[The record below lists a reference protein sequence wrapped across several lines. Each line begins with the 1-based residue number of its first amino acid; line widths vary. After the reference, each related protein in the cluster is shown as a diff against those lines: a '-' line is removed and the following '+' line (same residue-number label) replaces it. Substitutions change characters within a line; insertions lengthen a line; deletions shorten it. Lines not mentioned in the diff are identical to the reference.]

1 MAGRKKEK
9 QNKKLSKI
17 HDWMFPTAATAGGTA
32 VWALYPEKN
41 EVISQWARNGLTKAE
56 IAEQIGISDSTLSAW
71 IKKCPDL
78 SEALKNARAYA
89 HARVENAL
97 FKKAVGFTI
106 TKQQPVK
113 VKIEK
118 YDGIGKKIGTEEEVR
133 IVELIEEVPPDMGAI
148 AFYLKNNLPEK
159 YKDKWPEP
167 PKDNDDQ
174 EEFGAICMKTFVKT
188 IADEAARWKG
198 TDDAGS

>member
-1 MAGRKKEK
+1 MAGKKTGK

-17 HDWMFPTAATAGGTA
+17 HDWMFPTVAEGGT
-32 VWALYPEKN
+32 VTWSLCPEKD

-56 IAEQIGISDSTLSAW
+56 IAGQIGISESTLSAW
-71 IKKCPDL
+71 IKKCPNL

-113 VKIEK
+113 VKVEK

-133 IVELIEEVPPDMGAI
+133 IIEITEEVPPDMGAI

-159 YKDKWPEP
+159 YKDKWPDQS
-167 PKDNDDQ
+167 KDDKDQ

-188 IADEAARWKG
+188 IADEAVRWKG
-198 TDDAGS
+198 SADAES

>member
-1 MAGRKKEK
+1 MAGKGSGK
-9 QNKKLSKI
+9 QNKNKNANKAKI
-17 HDWMFPTAATAGGTA
+17 HDWMFPTVAEGGT
-32 VWALYPEKN
+32 VIWVLYPEKD

-56 IAEQIGISDSTLSAW
+56 IAGQIGISESTLSAW
-71 IKKCPDL
+71 TKKCPGL

-113 VKIEK
+113 VKVEK

-133 IVELIEEVPPDMGAI
+133 IIEVTEEVPPDMGAI

-159 YKDKWPEP
+159 YKDKWPEKP
-167 PKDNDDQ
+167 ENTDD
-174 EEFGAICMKTFVKT
+174 EELGAICMKTFAK
-188 IADEAARWKG
+188 ALAAEAVREE
-198 TDDAGS
+198 GSS

>member
-1 MAGRKKEK
+1 MAGKKKEK

-17 HDWMFPTAATAGGTA
+17 HDWMFPTAAKEGGTA
-32 VWALYPEKN
+32 VWELYPEMH

-56 IAEQIGISDSTLSAW
+56 IAGQIGISESTLSAW

-97 FKKAVGFTI
+97 FKKAVGFKI
-106 TKQQPVK
+106 IKQQPVK
-113 VKIEK
+113 VKIEQ

-133 IVELIEEVPPDMGAI
+133 IIEVIEEVPPDMGAI

-159 YKDKWPEP
+159 YKDKWPE
-167 PKDNDDQ
+167 KTEDTGD
-174 EEFGAICMKTFVKT
+174 EELGAICMKTFAK
-188 IADEAARWKG
+188 ALAAEAVREE
-198 TDDAGS
+198 GSS